1 MVIVV
6 IENYVLAKKI
16 AYDKVG
22 EDSKF
27 YPLFVLCIYGL
38 LCKYQK
44 YKKEVEEIILD
55 TIILI
60 DNKSVNKIMR
70 DAGLNP
76 DEYFGSELGDVCPD
90 DYENS
95 NFYRG
100 ISIPGDNYVT
110 NGEEFVNEKSA
121 PYIICSTLAANEA
134 QLMLTLMH
142 EAGHLIKG
150 KINNTY
156 TTQGDDYLGYVI
168 RSGLSIYEFRYYPE
182 DDTFL
187 EENSYEIF
195 DEVINCLQTTD
206 AAMDV
211 LAIDGII
218 PDKDIQVFLDTVD
231 KNVLKEDLAYEA
243 CTGLLKQLWKNDTFK
258 RIIED
263 NIVIGNINKI
273 IEEFDS
279 ILGEDSFDN
288 LDDLL
293 MIIDRLDSEN
303 KNNCEEMKKIIKKV
317 FTIIEEFNKRTTG
330 LGKVK

>member
-1 MVIVV
+1 MIVV

-16 AYDKVG
+16 ASDKVG

-44 YKKEVEEIILD
+44 YKKEVKEVFLD

-60 DNKSVNKIMR
+60 DNKSVNNIMR
-70 DAGLNP
+70 EAGLNP
-76 DEYFGSELGDVCPD
+76 CEYFGSELGDVCPD

-110 NGEEFVNEKSA
+110 NGEEFINEKSDS
-121 PYIICSTLAANEA
+121 YIICSTLAANEA
-134 QLMLTLMH
+134 QLMLTLIH

-150 KINNTY
+150 KINYTY
-156 TTQGDDYLGYVI
+156 KTQGDDYIGYVI
-168 RSGLSIYEFRYYPE
+168 RSGLSIYEFRYFPD
-182 DDTFL
+182 DDTFS
-187 EENSYEIF
+187 EENSYVIF

-218 PDKDIQVFLDTVD
+218 PDKDIQDFLDTVD
-231 KNVLKEDLAYEA
+231 RNVLKEDLAYET
-243 CTGLLKQLWKNDTFK
+243 CTELLKQLWKNDTFK
-258 RIIED
+258 AIIED
-263 NIVIGNINKI
+263 NIVIGNIDKI
-273 IEEFDS
+273 IGEFDN
-279 ILGEDSFDN
+279 ILGEDNFDN

-293 MIIDRLDSEN
+293 MTIDKLDCEN
-303 KNNCEEMKKIIKKV
+303 KNNYDEMKITTKKV